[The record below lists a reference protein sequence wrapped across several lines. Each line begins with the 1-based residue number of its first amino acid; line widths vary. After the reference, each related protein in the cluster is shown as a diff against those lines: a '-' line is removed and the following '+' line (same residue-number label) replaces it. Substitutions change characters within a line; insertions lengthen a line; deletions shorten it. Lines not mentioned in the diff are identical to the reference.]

1 MGSASYDYVMDR
13 RLSLSLWVVLAWHV
27 TSCHASLG
35 RTTDQFVDYFTTFDT
50 YTKPHILTNC
60 RDEYRRYTNGS
71 LEEAFGQHTYA
82 GQLLDCILDK
92 VLTETEKA
100 GMALTGIL
108 FAILPVLLAQIGPT
122 VSEISFLSARRPVLA
137 ALLAYGSLSPNPAS
151 PMGFEDLEELVE
163 KTKKRRDPLAKL
175 GFLKRPSPMILT
187 IVSALQ
193 YAIGIAAA
201 GNSFF
206 QLWRLTYRGVPIAPI
221 VVYIAG
227 LPEEATLFGWAA
239 LALPVHVLGFIT
251 FRLAFNREPAP
262 SKSSL
267 LRRMLI
273 NEITPSL
280 YRTDFDLTPRNDSV
294 ALQAFFS
301 IGVRLCSSLHIIAGS
316 ALLGS
321 VYFVFLAD
329 SLVVIYTFV
338 ATALATRLVLD
349 FELLGLARSLNQ
361 REMESSDEKTVDP
374 EPMLVGPGKTIGTL

>member
-1 MGSASYDYVMDR
+1 MDR
-13 RLSLSLWVVLAWHV
+13 RLSLSLLVVLTWHV
-27 TSCHASLG
+27 TSCHASFG
-35 RTTDQFVDYFTTFDT
+35 RTTDQFVHYFPTFDT
-50 YTKPHILTNC
+50 FTKPHILTNC
-60 RDEYRRYTNGS
+60 REEYRHYTNGS
-71 LEEAFGQHTYA
+71 LEEEFGRHRYA
-82 GQLLDCILDK
+82 SDLLECILDK

-100 GMALTGIL
+100 GMAITGIL

-151 PMGFEDLEELVE
+151 PMSFEDLEELVE
-163 KTKKRRDPLAKL
+163 KTKKRRDPFAKL
-175 GFLKRPSPMILT
+175 GFLKRPSPMVLT
-187 IVSALQ
+187 ILSALQ

-206 QLWRLTYRGVPIAPI
+206 QLWRLTYRGVSIAPI
-221 VVYIAG
+221 VVYIVG
-227 LPEEATLFGWAA
+227 LPEEATLFGWAGI
-239 LALPVHVLGFIT
+239 ALPVHVLGFIA

-267 LRRMLI
+267 FRRMLI

-280 YRTDFDLTPRNDSV
+280 YRTDFDLSPRNDLV
-294 ALQAFFS
+294 GLQAFLS
-301 IGVRLCSSLHIIAGS
+301 ISVRLCGSLHIIAGS

-338 ATALATRLVLD
+338 ASALATRLVLD

-361 REMESSDEKTVDP
+361 HEMESSDEKTGDP
-374 EPMLVGPGKTIGTL
+374 EPLLVNPDKTVGTF